1 MSDDVSFL
9 TRIMRESIEL
19 RARVALE
26 KQEDKEE
33 DWVKPFQ
40 VTLGGVKY
48 GNMDLYCMLQ

>member
-1 MSDDVSFL
+1 
-9 TRIMRESIEL
+9 MRESIEL

-40 VTLGGVKY
+40 VLNILPSLV
-48 GNMDLYCMLQ
+48 